1 MSTLAPSPVV
11 GVLADPGTG
20 VLIGMLAA
28 SAASAAFLPL
38 DPQLPDARL
47 DFMMRD
53 CRVRTLLA
61 DDAHQTRAEE
71 LARRIPGVRVLPI
84 GDSRPADPPAGRPG
98 SPERET
104 PDSIPAGTGVR
115 ALPDEVAYVI
125 YTSGSTGTPK
135 GVAVTHA
142 NLAPLMAWSQ
152 EYFGL
157 GPGTRVLQNLNPAF
171 DFGTWELVTTVCAG
185 GTLYFPGRPTGIGL
199 GAFADAVARW
209 DIDTLHTTPAFFAE
223 LVALGRPLPS
233 LRQVH
238 LGGEKVTGSLVRAA
252 DAVLGADCLVHN
264 GYGPTE
270 ATVNCAIHTVDR
282 DVVKAGDPVPIG
294 RASARNLLYVLSED
308 LVPVAE
314 GEEGELVVGGPGVAL
329 GYVGRE
335 ALTAERF
342 LPDPFSGV
350 PGARMYRSGDLV
362 RLLPDGELEYL
373 GRIDHQVKIRGHRVE
388 LGEIESVLT
397 RCPEV
402 AGAVVVAAE
411 EAGADRLV
419 GYVLLRDTATPG
431 GCESDPGRLGR
442 VRAFAAERLPGYMVP
457 AHLVLVDRFPLTPNG
472 KVDRKALLAR
482 GTRPLREER
491 TDRETAVRPAAGPA
505 GTLAGIWADVL
516 GLDIAQVGPEDNFFD
531 LGGDS
536 LSAMRIAETARRAGI
551 PVDPTVILTG
561 QTVEAVLAAVES
573 EPEQGDGADLPV
585 G

>member
-11 GVLADPGTG
+11 GILADPGTG

-53 CRVRTLLA
+53 CRIRTILA

-84 GDSRPADPPAGRPG
+84 DDSRAVDPPAERPG
-98 SPERET
+98 SPERAT
-104 PDSIPAGTGVR
+104 PDPLPAGTGVR

-171 DFGTWELVTTVCAG
+171 DFGTWELLTTVCTG
-185 GTLYFPGRPTGIGL
+185 GTLYFPGRPTDIGL
-199 GAFADAVARW
+199 GSFADAVARW

-282 DVVKAGDPVPIG
+282 DVVKAGDPVPSAGPRRATSCTSSPRTSCRWPRERRGNWWSAAPELPSATSAG
-294 RASARNLLYVLSED
+294 RHSPRSGSCLIPS
-308 LVPVAE
+308 
-314 GEEGELVVGGPGVAL
+314 PGC
-329 GYVGRE
+329 
-335 ALTAERF
+335 
-342 LPDPFSGV
+342 PV
-350 PGARMYRSGDLV
+350 PGCTAPATSSGC
-362 RLLPDGELEYL
+362 RPDGELEYL

-397 RCPEV
+397 RCHEV

-419 GYVLLRDTATPG
+419 GYVLLRDAATPG

-442 VRAFAAERLPGYMVP
+442 VRAFAAELLPGYMVP
-457 AHLVLVDRFPLTPNG
+457 AHLVVVDRFPRHP
-472 KVDRKALLAR
+472 
-482 GTRPLREER
+482 
-491 TDRETAVRPAAGPA
+491 
-505 GTLAGIWADVL
+505 
-516 GLDIAQVGPEDNFFD
+516 
-531 LGGDS
+531 
-536 LSAMRIAETARRAGI
+536 TARSTARPCPRQTPGRCGRNARNERRLCGPP
-551 PVDPTVILTG
+551 PVP
-561 QTVEAVLAAVES
+561 
-573 EPEQGDGADLPV
+573 PER
-585 G
+585 